1 MSKKEGDN
9 TLIVVWHDFVTL
21 LKWIQEDSRIFRT
34 PGASDEDCG
43 AGGGWGGWLKMAT
56 PRGEQIATEPIN
68 LSV

>member
-43 AGGGWGGWLKMAT
+43 AGGGGG
-56 PRGEQIATEPIN
+56 GGGGG
-68 LSV
+68 